1 MELVLVDK
9 SNYNEAIKIQKSIFP
24 LEDGTLNILN
34 SLDRELF
41 MRTTG
46 LYYLDDGIKYY
57 LAIKDGK
64 YVGIT
69 GLYYYDIEKDSAWIA
84 WFGITDEYR
93 NKGMGRELLEKTMGL
108 ALSKGF
114 KYIRLYTDYV
124 DNYDAIKLY
133 EKCGFT
139 GEKYTLENLPYDCRI
154 YSKSLIGDKVIPW
167 NNKMLSLE
175 HQSEL
180 DQMDDNRIIEIHKKY
195 DDMFKNK

>member
-9 SNYNEAIKIQKSIFP
+9 SNYNEAIEIQKSIFP
-24 LEDGTLNILN
+24 LEDGTINILA
-34 SLDRELF
+34 SIDRELF
-41 MRTTG
+41 MKTTG
-46 LYYLDDGIKYY
+46 LYYIDDHVKYY

-69 GLYYYDIEKDSAWIA
+69 GLYYYDIDRESAWIA
-84 WFGITDEYR
+84 WFGIIDEYR
-93 NKGMGRELLEKTMGL
+93 NKGMGRELLENTIEL

-114 KYIRLYTDYV
+114 KYIRLYTDYI
-124 DNYDAIKLY
+124 DNHDAIKLY

-167 NNKMLSLE
+167 NNKMLSLA

-180 DQMDDNRIIEIHKKY
+180 DHMNSDKINEIHEKY
-195 DDMFKNK
+195 DNMFKNK

>member
-24 LEDGTLNILN
+24 LEDGTLNILH

-195 DDMFKNK
+195 DEMFKNK